1 MTITLE
7 KRIDDIINNT
17 EWLFFQNIDLIGK
30 YVEKISRLEN
40 NENAQYFQNEI
51 ERYNNIIKDLKIE
64 NDEYLKEID
73 NLKILKLE
81 ASLKVS

>member
-40 NENAQYFQNEI
+40 NENAIYFQNEI

-64 NDEYLKEID
+64 NEEYLKELD

-81 ASLKVS
+81 ASLKIS